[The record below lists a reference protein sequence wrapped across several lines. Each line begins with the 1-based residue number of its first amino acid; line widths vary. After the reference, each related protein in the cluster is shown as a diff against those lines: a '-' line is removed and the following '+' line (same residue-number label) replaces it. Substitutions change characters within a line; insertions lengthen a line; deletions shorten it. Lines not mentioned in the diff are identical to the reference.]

1 MDTEAHTM
9 QIDTAALAAFV
20 LDTCDCHEAYEA
32 DEFVVDVE
40 GQRFYVERK
49 RKWFVLHVGN
59 ERIRLPRC

>member
-1 MDTEAHTM
+1 MVT

-32 DEFVVDVE
+32 YEADEFVVDVE

-49 RKWFVLHVGN
+49 RRWFILHVGDD
-59 ERIRLPRC
+59 RIRLPR